1 MKGSDMKRFFTLAGL
16 ALAFT
21 AGAAEL
27 QIRNAAG
34 ECLQINGAAS
44 RGVPCNEKDGRQR
57 LTVKELA
64 PLVVTPPAPTPSAP
78 ETAPSTP
85 TDPKT
90 HPTEVPSAGT
100 VPLFSDRHP
109 SAAYKAGNGNPHW
122 GPYPAKE
129 VGGLV
134 CLNNIWGASGPL
146 AAGWQSLGA
155 RDDGS
160 GGVDLRTAWSYA
172 GLTAAQLGARSE
184 VTSYPS
190 CVLGQTPSGSPASP
204 SKALPR
210 RVGDIKKAEYSYK
223 ASEGSATRGQHVS
236 DIWITR
242 SQNCRAAGCRAIE
255 IMWLDRSYGGYNVP
269 CAGCKG
275 SAGRTAANLGTG
287 PNPKATITRTTI
299 GGRLV
304 DVFDYEP
311 GSWGGGHRL
320 VKLIPVELAQMGPA
334 RVDVLGILDFLKSKG
349 RMTDNDYV
357 GAIEVGWEP
366 VADRGATTGDVT
378 MRGLRITVQ

>member
-1 MKGSDMKRFFTLAGL
+1 MKRLTLILAGL

-64 PLVVTPPAPTPSAP
+64 PLVVTPAPSAPTP
-78 ETAPSTP
+78 APSTP
-85 TDPKT
+85 EPTKT
-90 HPTEVPSAGT
+90 TTPAEVPSAGT

-109 SAAYKAGNGNPHW
+109 SAAYKAGNKNPHW

-129 VGGLV
+129 INGLV
-134 CLNNIWGASGPL
+134 CLNNIWGAYGPL
-146 AAGWQSLGA
+146 ATGWQSTGA
-155 RDDGS
+155 QMGN
-160 GGVDLRTAWSYA
+160 GGVDFRAAWSYA
-172 GLTAAQLGARSE
+172 GLTTAQLGARSE

-190 CVLGQTPSGSPASP
+190 CIKGQTPSGSPASP
-204 SKALPR
+204 SKDLPK
-210 RVGDIKKAEYSYK
+210 RVGDIKSASYSYT

-236 DIWITR
+236 DMWVNRTA
-242 SQNCRAAGCRAIE
+242 NCRSPGCRAIE
-255 IMWLDRSYGGYNVP
+255 IMWVDRSYGGYNVP

-287 PNPKATITRTTI
+287 PNPNATITRTTI

-311 GSWGGGHRL
+311 GTWGGGHRL
-320 VKLIPVELAQMGPA
+320 VKLIPVSMAITGA
-334 RVDVLGILDFLKSKG
+334 SRVDVLGVLQFLKAQG
-349 RMTDNDYV
+349 RMTDADYL
-357 GAIEVGWEP
+357 GSIEIGWEP
-366 VADRGATTGDVT
+366 VADKGATSGDVT
-378 MRGLRITVQ
+378 MRGLRIEVQ